1 MSESTTLH
9 NDSKADL
16 LALYDD
22 RIAAKDF
29 KTAISIKVALAK
41 LSVTPAPEPEQTA
54 TSFATQQAV
63 VKYLVAGGWK
73 SNDSTLSLHIQQR
86 KLLPG
91 ADGLFTREAVES
103 YAAANLINN
112 PHRSEKTGSD
122 DTAQAIKEEELRRQK
137 NRNDKE
143 EGTLVNAD
151 EVKFAVENMLISFR
165 SRVLL
170 IPRKL
175 SSQLAQMTDQHQIE
189 AMLNRELR
197 DTLTTLSQYRP
208 EAPET
213 AE

>member
-1 MSESTTLH
+1 MTNFDPRAELVTE
-9 NDSKADL
+9 
-16 LALYDD
+16 YQ
-22 RIAAKDF
+22 AAK
-29 KTAISIKVALAK
+29 TAGNHKLAM
-41 LSVTPAPEPEQTA
+41 SVLLQIGKFDAQNTTAPHPEPQPQPDI
-54 TSFATQQAV
+54 FATQQAV
-63 VKYLVAGGWK
+63 VKYLVDGGWK
-73 SNDSTLSLHIQQR
+73 SNDSTLSLHVQQR

-91 ADGLFTREAVES
+91 ADGLYTREAVES
-103 YAAANLINN
+103 YAAANLVNN
-112 PHRSEKTGSD
+112 PQRSEKTNSD

-175 SSQLAQMTDQHQIE
+175 SSQLAQMTDQHQVE

-208 EAPET
+208 ETPEAT
-213 AE
+213 E